1 MREWCESG
9 DKDRQGEKGEI
20 GACFRWAGFDS
31 AAMCWRLN
39 RGLPTCWGIPS
50 WGATCL
56 CGDGH
61 WVDA

>member
-31 AAMCWRLN
+31 ARCAGGSTGGCQRAGVSRPGGRLVYAEMAI
-39 RGLPTCWGIPS
+39 G
-50 WGATCL
+50 
-56 CGDGH
+56 
-61 WVDA
+61 